1 MRTLSSDQTSNN
13 EDHANHGIDQPRILV
28 VGAGTPNADFV
39 AQVLTDNGFVADWT
53 DQLRFPNPRMLRR
66 HDVIYG
72 IYLQSC
78 SRNILVGKLLGKK
91 TIVHF
96 VGSDAYW
103 YAREQSLWRR
113 LYWDLTLRLT
123 DLILYVSPHLTEL
136 VGRNGV
142 ILPFPIEAAEFK
154 RTSLRKIEPERD
166 VLYYCPSGEAN
177 ERIYQLSWIIDY
189 AKSHPA
195 QKITVIGNQSH
206 PAQYNVQ
213 LPNVQVIP
221 FVPQSEMAA
230 LYRKHKRLVR
240 MTLEDGLP
248 RMVHEALLAG
258 IEVTYNSDRVLEVP
272 PERDPK
278 RFSLSF
284 AKALNTILPT
294 RQGDY

>member
-1 MRTLSSDQTSNN
+1 MRTLSSDQTSNDEVHTN
-13 EDHANHGIDQPRILV
+13 YGIDHPRILV

-39 AQVLTDNGFVADWT
+39 AQVLTDNGFAADWT
-53 DQLRFPNPRMLRR
+53 DQLRFPNPRILRKC
-66 HDVIYG
+66 DVIYG

-113 LYWDLTLRLT
+113 LYWNLTLRLT
-123 DLILYVSPHLTEL
+123 DLVLYVSPHLTEF

-142 ILPFPIEAAEFK
+142 VLPFPIETDEFK
-154 RTSLRKIEPERD
+154 LTSLREIEPERD

-177 ERIYQLSWIIDY
+177 QRIYQLSWIIDY
-189 AKSHPA
+189 AKSHPE

-206 PAQYNVQ
+206 PAHYKIQ

-221 FVPQSEMAA
+221 FVPQSEMPV

>member
-13 EDHANHGIDQPRILV
+13 EVHTNYGIDHPRILV

-39 AQVLTDNGFVADWT
+39 AQVLTDNGFAADWT
-53 DQLRFPNPRMLRR
+53 DQLRFPNPRILRKC
-66 HDVIYG
+66 DVIYG

-113 LYWDLTLRLT
+113 LYWNLTLRLT
-123 DLILYVSPHLTEL
+123 DLVLYVSPHLTEF

-142 ILPFPIEAAEFK
+142 VLPFPIETDEFK
-154 RTSLRKIEPERD
+154 QTSLREIEPERD

-177 ERIYQLSWIIDY
+177 QRIYQLSWIIDY
-189 AKSHPA
+189 AKSHPE

-206 PAQYNVQ
+206 PAHYKIQ

-221 FVPQSEMAA
+221 FVPQSEMPV

-258 IEVTYNSDRVLEVP
+258 IEVIYNRDRVLEVP
-272 PERDPK
+272 PERDP
-278 RFSLSF
+278 RQFSLSF
-284 AKALNTILPT
+284 AKALNAILPS
-294 RQGDY
+294 R

>member
-13 EDHANHGIDQPRILV
+13 EDHASYGIDHPRILV

-53 DQLRFPNPRMLRR
+53 DQLRFPNPWMLRR

-113 LYWDLTLRLT
+113 LYWNLVLRST
-123 DLILYVSPHLTEL
+123 DLVLYVSPHLTAF

-142 ILPFPIEAAEFK
+142 ILPFPIEADEFK
-154 RTSLRKIEPERD
+154 QTSLREVEPERD
-166 VLYYCPSGEAN
+166 VLYYCPSGDAN
-177 ERIYQLSWIIDY
+177 ERIYQLPWIIDY
-189 AKSHPA
+189 AKNHPE

-206 PAQYNVQ
+206 PAHYKIQ

-221 FVPQSEMAA
+221 FVPQSEMPA
-230 LYRKHKRLVR
+230 LYRKHKRLIR

-258 IEVTYNSDRVLEVP
+258 IEVTYNGDYVLEVP
-272 PERDPK
+272 AERDP
-278 RFSLSF
+278 RQFSLSF
-284 AKALNTILPT
+284 SKALNTISP
-294 RQGDY
+294 